1 MYTPILALIVI
12 LLAASGCSTDADIY
26 RDLPLV
32 AKVETGMSKEQV
44 QRIGGMPLSVTTRTV
59 VPGTCFDYILT
70 KPGHQHAYNVSF
82 DSAEKVDHTSF
93 MTCAQWSHAQ
103 EQAREPPSN
112 VGGISG
118 SGY

>member
-1 MYTPILALIVI
+1 MNKPILALIAM
-12 LLAASGCSTDADIY
+12 LSAASGCTTDSDIY

-44 QRIGGMPLSVTTRTV
+44 QRIGGMPLSVTARTV

-70 KPGHQHAYNVSF
+70 KPGHQQAYNVSF
-82 DSAEKVDHTSF
+82 DSNGTVDHKSF
-93 MTCAQWSHAQ
+93 MSCAQWSRAQ

-112 VGGISG
+112 MGGIG
-118 SGY
+118 GAGY